1 MNKILKFFGKEF
13 EKSMKNTFKDL
24 KNLASE
30 IEKKDFQTEFEKLS
44 ESFNDEFEK
53 LKDKFLK
60 KKDKYVVAVEY
71 DRDTQILST
80 KIEDKIFTVTVENC
94 VDCGNNITQKSTL
107 TVTIPDDVCVDKITQ
122 KYDAEQKK
130 MFFTMKKESV
140 HFEVIQDENE
150 MEDDDNENHE
160 VELPEED
167 ECPKWDGEQI
177 QTQNEVEPKKT
188 KESLIDLIMRMY
200 NDGMTYK
207 AISRE
212 VGLSDKTVAK
222 YVKRVLNQ

>member
-24 KNLASE
+24 KNIASE

-140 HFEVIQDENE
+140 VFEVIQDENE
-150 MEDDDNENHE
+150 MGDDDNENHE
-160 VELPEED
+160 VELLEED
-167 ECPKWDGEQI
+167 ECPKWDGE